1 MPTELV
7 WLEQARIDVANL
19 LDHLAKQSPR
29 AAQDYVDGLFRASG
43 RLENFPLSGRR
54 YDDTY
59 RVIVYRNHLLF
70 YAFDEIEDRVS
81 ITMVIDGRRDLQRLL
96 EDG

>member
-1 MPTELV
+1 M
-7 WLEQARIDVANL
+7 
-19 LDHLAKQSPR
+19 R
-29 AAQDYVDGLFRASG
+29 AHDYVDGLIGACG

-70 YAFDEIEDRVS
+70 HAHDEIEDRVS
-81 ITMVIDGRRDLQRLL
+81 ITMVIDRRRDLRRLL
-96 EDG
+96 LKTVDRWIPSPVAQCAATR